1 MNKNRKFNLI
11 DRKELKSQSKT
22 IKRIEDNKPVEVIRS
37 KRTTYFSTLEVIL
50 IMILSILFGSVIGV
64 IFSLTKYNYL
74 DSSDKNLQEFI
85 STYNSIVNN
94 YYNKVNKDE
103 LIDSAINGM
112 VNSLDDPY
120 STYMDESETDDF
132 NDSISGYYDGVG
144 ITITVDGDNIKIVD
158 IIHDSPADKAG
169 MKKGDIIVKVNDI
182 NITKDNF
189 NIMRDTISNADNKKI
204 KFLVNR
210 DGNEMTFNIKKDRIV
225 IDSVFSDIKDN
236 NIGYL
241 EITSFYAN
249 TGDQFEKKL
258 NELEKENISSLIIDL
273 RDNPGGHLN
282 QVNRVVEPFFKKG
295 VVIYQVESNN
305 KKTKIK
311 TTKKDSRKYPVVIL
325 INENTASAAEI
336 VAACFDDNY
345 SDITLVGKKTYGK
358 GTIQKEVN
366 LTSGSSYKYTTDRW
380 LTSKGKWLNRGTTG
394 GLDPDIE
401 LERYDLNDLNNTD
414 LQLQKA
420 ISILNEKNS

>member
-11 DRKELKSQSKT
+11 DRKKLKSQSKT
-22 IKRIEDNKPVEVIRS
+22 IKKIEDNKPVEVIRS

-74 DSSDKNLQEFI
+74 DSSDKNLQELI

>member
-120 STYMDESETDDF
+120 STYMNENETDDF

>member
-120 STYMDESETDDF
+120 STYMNENETDDF

-305 KKTKIK
+305 KKTKNK

>member
-11 DRKELKSQSKT
+11 DRKELKGQSKT

>member
-22 IKRIEDNKPVEVIRS
+22 IKKIEDNKPVEVIRS

-74 DSSDKNLQEFI
+74 DSSDKNLQELI

>member
-11 DRKELKSQSKT
+11 DRKELKNQSKT
-22 IKRIEDNKPVEVIRS
+22 IRRIEDNKPVEVIRS

-120 STYMDESETDDF
+120 STYMNENETDDF

>member
-1 MNKNRKFNLI
+1 MKKHQRKHDKKNIFYDDVNLTYSYI
-11 DRKELKSQSKT
+11 SSENTTVSDIEIYLGNQNVTNTFEININNSSKT
-22 IKRIEDNKPVEVIRS
+22 
-37 KRTTYFSTLEVIL
+37 FS
-50 IMILSILFGSVIGV
+50 
-64 IFSLTKYNYL
+64 
-74 DSSDKNLQEFI
+74 
-85 STYNSIVNN
+85 
-94 YYNKVNKDE
+94 
-103 LIDSAINGM
+103 
-112 VNSLDDPY
+112 
-120 STYMDESETDDF
+120 
-132 NDSISGYYDGVG
+132 
-144 ITITVDGDNIKIVD
+144 
-158 IIHDSPADKAG
+158 
-169 MKKGDIIVKVNDI
+169 
-182 NITKDNF
+182 
-189 NIMRDTISNADNKKI
+189 
-204 KFLVNR
+204 
-210 DGNEMTFNIKKDRIV
+210 IKKDKII

-282 QVNRVVEPFFKKG
+282 QVNKVVEPFFKKG

-311 TTKKDSRKYPVVIL
+311 TTNKDSRKYPVVIL

-345 SDITLVGKKTYGK
+345 SDVTLIGKQTYGK

-366 LTSGSSYKYTTDRW
+366 LNSGSIYKYTTDRW
-380 LTSKGKWLNRGTTG
+380 LTSKGKWLNRSSTG
-394 GLDPDIE
+394 GLEPDID

-414 LQLQKA
+414 LQLQRA
-420 ISILNEKNS
+420 ISVLNEKNS

>member
-241 EITSFYAN
+241 EIASFYAN

>member
-11 DRKELKSQSKT
+11 DRKELKGQSKT
-22 IKRIEDNKPVEVIRS
+22 IRRIEDNKPVEVIRS

-144 ITITVDGDNIKIVD
+144 ITITVDGDNIKIID

-204 KFLVNR
+204 KILVNR

-420 ISILNEKNS
+420 ISILN

>member
-258 NELEKENISSLIIDL
+258 NELEKENIASLIIDL

>member
-120 STYMDESETDDF
+120 STYMNENETDDF

-144 ITITVDGDNIKIVD
+144 ITISVDGDNIKIID

>member
-1 MNKNRKFNLI
+1 MKRNRKFNLI
-11 DRKELKSQSKT
+11 DKKELKRQSKT
-22 IKRIEDNKPVEVIRS
+22 IRRIEDNRPVEVIKSR
-37 KRTTYFSTLEVIL
+37 RTTYFSTLEVVL
-50 IMILSILFGSVIGV
+50 IMILSILFGCVLGV

-94 YYNKVNKDE
+94 YYDKVNKDV

-112 VNSLDDPY
+112 VSSLDDPY
-120 STYMDESETDDF
+120 STYMNENETDDF
-132 NDSISGYYDGVG
+132 NESISGYYEGVG
-144 ITITVDGDNIKIVD
+144 ITIVVDDNNIKIID
-158 IIHDSPADKAG
+158 IIHDSPAEKGG
-169 MKKGDIIVKVNDI
+169 MKKGDIIVKVNGI
-182 NITKDNF
+182 SVSKDNF
-189 NIMRDTISNADNKKI
+189 NVMRKTISNESNKKI
-204 KFLVNR
+204 NFVINR
-210 DGNEMTFNIKKDRIV
+210 DGKELTFNIKKEKIV

-249 TGDQFEKKL
+249 TGEQFIKKL
-258 NELEKENISSLIIDL
+258 DELEKENISSLIIDL

-282 QVNRVVEPFFKKG
+282 QVNEVVEPFFKKG
-295 VVIYQVESNN
+295 VVIYQVDSNN
-305 KKTKIK
+305 KKTKVK

-336 VAACFDDNY
+336 VATCFDDNY
-345 SDITLVGKKTYGK
+345 SDITLIGKTTYGK

-366 LTSGSSYKYTTDRW
+366 LNSGSSYKYTTDKW
-380 LTSKGKWLNRGTTG
+380 LTSKGKWLDRATSG
-394 GLDPDIE
+394 GLVPDID
-401 LERYDLNDLNNTD
+401 LEKYDLSDLNNTD

-420 ISILNEKNS
+420 VSILNEKNS

>member
-11 DRKELKSQSKT
+11 DRKELKGQSKT

-241 EITSFYAN
+241 DITSFYAN

>member
-103 LIDSAINGM
+103 LIDSANNGM
-112 VNSLDDPY
+112 VNSFDDPY

-144 ITITVDGDNIKIVD
+144 ITISVDGNNIKIID

>member
-120 STYMDESETDDF
+120 STYMDQSETDDF

>member
-11 DRKELKSQSKT
+11 DRKELKNQSKT
-22 IKRIEDNKPVEVIRS
+22 IRRIEDNKPVEVIKS
-37 KRTTYFSTLEVIL
+37 KRTTYFSTLEVVL

-120 STYMDESETDDF
+120 STYMNENETDDF

-144 ITITVDGDNIKIVD
+144 ITITVDGDNIKIID

-169 MKKGDIIVKVNDI
+169 MKKGDIIVKVNGI

-189 NIMRDTISNADNKKI
+189 NIMRDTISSADNKKI

-210 DGNEMTFNIKKDRIV
+210 DGNEITFNIKKDRIV

>member
-11 DRKELKSQSKT
+11 DRKELKNQSKT
-22 IKRIEDNKPVEVIRS
+22 IRRIEDNKPVEVIKS

-120 STYMDESETDDF
+120 STYMNENETDDF

-144 ITITVDGDNIKIVD
+144 ITITVDGDNIKIID

-169 MKKGDIIVKVNDI
+169 MKKGDIIVKVNGI

-189 NIMRDTISNADNKKI
+189 NIMRDTISSADNKKI

-210 DGNEMTFNIKKDRIV
+210 DGNEITFNIKKDRIV

-345 SDITLVGKKTYGK
+345 SDITLIGKKTYGK

-366 LTSGSSYKYTTDRW
+366 LNSGSSYKYTTDRW

-394 GLDPDIE
+394 GLDPDIDI
-401 LERYDLNDLNNTD
+401 ERYDLNDLNNTD

>member
-144 ITITVDGDNIKIVD
+144 ITISVDGNNIKIID

>member
-120 STYMDESETDDF
+120 STYMNENETDDF

-144 ITITVDGDNIKIVD
+144 ITIMVDGDNIKIID

>member
-144 ITITVDGDNIKIVD
+144 ITITVDGDNIKIID

>member
-120 STYMDESETDDF
+120 STYMNENETDDF

-144 ITITVDGDNIKIVD
+144 ITITVDGDNIKIID

>member
-144 ITITVDGDNIKIVD
+144 ITISVDGNNIKIID

-258 NELEKENISSLIIDL
+258 NELEKENIASLIIDL